1 MITSKNEKMEKK
13 NQTQNDSLKQLADV
27 LRNAQRILLFPHINI
42 DGDAAGSSVALCRAL
57 RKSGKQAW
65 VLLEEEM
72 PGYLKFLD
80 EEDFCIIDSSGLPE
94 QDVSFAVD
102 CSDIQR
108 LGERKAAFER
118 GNRIL
123 CLDHHISN
131 AAFADISYIDSNS
144 ASCAELAYLLIN
156 ELEIEIDT
164 DMAECLYAG
173 IITDTGNFQYSNVK
187 ASTHLITADLFE
199 KGLNHERAIIE
210 IYQTVSAEKI
220 QLKSLALQH
229 MKFFAGGR
237 GVISFVTQDML
248 RKSGAEL
255 SDAEGIVETLRNI
268 AGIEIAIVL
277 KEQENG
283 GIKATMRAKST
294 GNVEEIAASFGG
306 GGHIRAA
313 GCTILRPIAE
323 AEMLLK
329 EAAEEQ
335 LRRI

>member
-1 MITSKNEKMEKK
+1 MEKK

-131 AAFADISYIDSNS
+131 SAFADISY
-144 ASCAELAYLLIN
+144 
-156 ELEIEIDT
+156 
-164 DMAECLYAG
+164 
-173 IITDTGNFQYSNVK
+173 
-187 ASTHLITADLFE
+187 
-199 KGLNHERAIIE
+199 R
-210 IYQTVSAEKI
+210 
-220 QLKSLALQH
+220 
-229 MKFFAGGR
+229 
-237 GVISFVTQDML
+237 
-248 RKSGAEL
+248 
-255 SDAEGIVETLRNI
+255 
-268 AGIEIAIVL
+268 
-277 KEQENG
+277 
-283 GIKATMRAKST
+283 
-294 GNVEEIAASFGG
+294 
-306 GGHIRAA
+306 
-313 GCTILRPIAE
+313 RPE
-323 AEMLLK
+323 
-329 EAAEEQ
+329 
-335 LRRI
+335 